1 MIGVITY
8 SNITRQ
14 LLHNYLKE
22 YKIRDLEYDAENF
35 SRCELLII
43 DLLEPET
50 VWELCEKV
58 KQLPWDLPILLII
71 TDYKLENIKKF
82 KEFNPNNNIVQKP
95 FNQHRLLE
103 KVKHTIGDR

>member
-8 SNITRQ
+8 SNITKH
-14 LLHNYLKE
+14 LLKGYLRE
-22 YKIRDLEYDAENF
+22 YEIRELEHDAENF

-43 DLLEPET
+43 DLLKLET

-71 TDYKLENIKKF
+71 SDYKLENIKKF
-82 KEFNPNNNIVQKP
+82 NEFNPNNNIVQKP
-95 FNQHRLLE
+95 FNQLKLLE